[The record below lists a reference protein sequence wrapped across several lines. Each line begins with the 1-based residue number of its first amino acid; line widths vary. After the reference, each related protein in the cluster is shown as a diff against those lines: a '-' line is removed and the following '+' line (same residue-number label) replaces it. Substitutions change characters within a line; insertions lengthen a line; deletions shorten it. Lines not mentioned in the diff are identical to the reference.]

1 MPAYVF
7 VEATNLDLARATEY
21 RPLAEASIAA
31 YGGRY
36 LTQGATPE
44 VAEGGQWPSGR
55 VVTTLEFPD
64 MNRVREWYH
73 SHEYQHAKS
82 VREGAIDLRLLFV
95 EGGRAPA
102 A

>member
-7 VEATNLDLARATEY
+7 VEATNLDAARATEY
-21 RPLAEASIAA
+21 LPLAIASIAA

-44 VAEGGQWPSGR
+44 VVEGDRWPTGR
-55 VVTTLEFPD
+55 VVTTLEFTD
-64 MNRVREWYH
+64 MDRVREWYH
-73 SHEYQHAKS
+73 SPEYQHAKS

-95 EGGRAPA
+95 EGGAAPA